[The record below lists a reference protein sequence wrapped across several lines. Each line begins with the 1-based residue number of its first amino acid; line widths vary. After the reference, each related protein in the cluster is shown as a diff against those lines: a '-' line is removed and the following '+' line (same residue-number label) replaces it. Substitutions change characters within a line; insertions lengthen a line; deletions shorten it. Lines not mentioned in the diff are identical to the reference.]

1 MQATTAIQSGILL
14 AVALVLILAAI
25 EDVRT
30 RRISN
35 RLSIIILALFTAN
48 AMTGIVSGQDIL
60 AVAIWPLVV
69 GISVFAVG
77 LALFAA
83 GLMGGG
89 DVKLLA
95 AVALF
100 AGPKL
105 GLSLVLYVT
114 ALGGLVALALLLWN
128 RVRSNTGLNAGPNA
142 NKVPYGVAIAGGG
155 LWVCFTQISVLSN

>member
-1 MQATTAIQSGILL
+1 MQATTAIYSGILL
-14 AVALVLILAAI
+14 AVAVVLILAAI

-35 RLSIIILALFTAN
+35 RLSIILLGLFTAN
-48 AMTGIVSGQDIL
+48 AMAGIIAGQDIL
-60 AVAIWPLVV
+60 TVALWPLVV
-69 GISVFAVG
+69 GIAVFAVG

-95 AVALF
+95 TMALF

-105 GLSLVLYVT
+105 GLTFVLYVT
-114 ALGGLVALALLLWN
+114 ALGGIVALGLIVLN
-128 RVRSNTGLNAGPNA
+128 RIRNRPGAPGAND

-155 LWVCFTQISVLSN
+155 LWVCFSQISVLST